1 MLNYRK
7 LLNSFFAFSILVLL
21 PASACFAQATRTWV
35 SGVGDDANP
44 CSRTAPC
51 KTFAGAISKTAAGG
65 IISVLDP
72 GGFGA
77 VTITKAITIE
87 SVSDWGGILS
97 SLTNGVIVNAGVND
111 TVTLRSLSI
120 DGAGTGTNGV
130 RFLAGAKLVVD
141 NCYIAGA
148 ATGIDFEPAA
158 ASKLQVINTTIN
170 NTSANAVL
178 IQAGAAGTASASL
191 EKTRLTNG
199 SFGLKVNKGA
209 VSLKDSFIAN
219 IAQVGVKAFG
229 VTSAAQ
235 ITVDNTLVSD
245 SGTGVNAQGSLATI
259 FISGSTITNNATGI
273 SSSNSA
279 VLTSFGNNRF
289 IGNTVDGNPTSTIAT
304 R

>member
-1 MLNYRK
+1 MLNSRK

-51 KTFAGAISKTAAGG
+51 KTFAGAISKTAPSG

-87 SVSDWGGILS
+87 SVGDWGGILS

-111 TVTLRSLSI
+111 VVTLRSLSI
-120 DGAGTGTNGV
+120 DGAGSGTNGV
-130 RFLAGAKLVVD
+130 RFIGGAKLVVD

-148 ATGIDFEPAA
+148 ANGIDFEPVG

-170 NTSANAVL
+170 NTSSHAVL
-178 IQAGAAGTASASL
+178 IQAGASGSASASL
-191 EKTRLTNG
+191 EKVRLTNSG
-199 SFGLKVNKGA
+199 FGLRVVKGVA
-209 VSLKDSFIAN
+209 SMRDSVVGGITTT
-219 IAQVGVKAFG
+219 GVKADG
-229 VTSAAQ
+229 TAKISL
-235 ITVDNTLVSD
+235 DNSLVSD
-245 SGTGVNAQGSLATI
+245 SAGGGVVAQGIQSSI
-259 FISGSTITNNATGI
+259 FLSRSTVTNNSVGV
-273 SSSNSA
+273 A
-279 VLTSFGNNRF
+279 VFFGGVITSFGNNRI
-289 IGNTVDGNPTSTIAT
+289 IGNTTDGNPTSTISE